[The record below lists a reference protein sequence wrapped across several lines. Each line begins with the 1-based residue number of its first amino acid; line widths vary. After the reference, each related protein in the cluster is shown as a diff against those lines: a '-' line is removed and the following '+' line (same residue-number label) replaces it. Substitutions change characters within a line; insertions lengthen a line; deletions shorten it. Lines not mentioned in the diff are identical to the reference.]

1 MLKYLD
7 KIVVN
12 FAPLSPK
19 SRSAR
24 AFMQQLITD
33 GNRLSNPKCNVVI
46 NMSDAVPKPFVE
58 AFYTNKATLKL
69 DTETLTAAEIAK
81 DVNRLS
87 KRLQLEEDIAQSG

>member
-1 MLKYLD
+1 MLKYMD
-7 KIVVN
+7 KIIVS
-12 FAPLSPK
+12 FAPLNPK
-19 SRSAR
+19 SRSVR

-33 GNRLSNPKCNVVI
+33 GNRQSNAKCNVVI
-46 NMSDAVPKPFVE
+46 NMSDKIAKPTVE

-69 DTETLTAAEIAK
+69 DTETLTAAEIVK